1 MNSAI
6 LTKIIK
12 PAYVKLLKWALVF
25 FLLII
30 AQISVLN
37 FFSLEFRPNT
47 VVKPDI
53 VLIFLFFFGIR
64 YSQLTSTLT
73 GFAAGFFL
81 DALGGGM
88 LGLHALTKT
97 VAGFLMGYV
106 PRTHKIHK
114 IVQFCLLFFTI
125 SIIHDMLYNAIYI
138 INTELGFWRLLF
150 VHSLLSTI
158 YSVFIGSIIYYWLKR

>member
-1 MNSAI
+1 MKSLS
-6 LTKIIK
+6 LTKILK
-12 PAYVKLLKWALVF
+12 PAYVKFLKWSLTF
-25 FLLII
+25 FLVII

-37 FFSLEFRPNT
+37 FFSLVVRSNT

-53 VLIFLFFFGIR
+53 VLIFLFFYGIR
-64 YSQLTSTLT
+64 YSQLSSTLT
-73 GFAAGFFL
+73 GFATGFFL

-88 LGLHALTKT
+88 LGLHALTKS

-125 SIIHDMLYNAIYI
+125 SIIHDMIYNAIYI
-138 INTELGFWRLLF
+138 INTEFSFWRLLF
-150 VHSLLSTI
+150 VHSLPSTI